1 MGGHYETFV
10 DDFGVS
16 RVTMSL
22 VIYVNKPS
30 DFGVYKCVAKNAL
43 GTNEEVLKVTR
54 KHYHNTAY
62 SSTFIYL
69 VCYLNT
75 TFSVYLF
82 NFFILS
88 CQLQKYGYSIIST
101 NSLFGRIFEQKR

>member
-30 DFGVYKCVAKNAL
+30 DFGIYKCVAKNAL
-43 GTNEEVLKVTR
+43 GTNEEVLKVIR
-54 KHYHNTAY
+54 KHDFTYFLTKLL
-62 SSTFIYL
+62 TFIYL
-69 VCYLNT
+69 VCL
-75 TFSVYLF
+75 LF
-82 NFFILS
+82 NCLFI
-88 CQLQKYGYSIIST
+88 
-101 NSLFGRIFEQKR
+101 

>member
-43 GTNEEVLKVTR
+43 GTNEEVLKVIR
-54 KHYHNTAY
+54 KSLKQHYL
-62 SSTFIYL
+62 FISLQHYL
-69 VCYLNT
+69 VCYLTN
-75 TFSVYLF
+75 YLL
-82 NFFILS
+82 FIYL
-88 CQLQKYGYSIIST
+88 T
-101 NSLFGRIFEQKR
+101 SLT